1 MVAPWLGP
9 VNPSLDAIVDRLRHL
24 AIVYSRSSCERIGGH
39 GFSQEMMTHDGVSRG
54 GESLKSA
61 ASILG
66 RVARQELTMMKIAL
80 FICLLITV
88 VSGCSSV
95 INNSESFY
103 RDIPRRPINW
113 REYLTD

>member
-1 MVAPWLGP
+1 MKSAISIPGMVAG
-9 VNPSLDAIVDRLRHL
+9 
-24 AIVYSRSSCERIGGH
+24 
-39 GFSQEMMTHDGVSRG
+39 Q
-54 GESLKSA
+54 K
-61 ASILG
+61 
-66 RVARQELTMMKIAL
+66 LTMMKIAL

-95 INNSESFY
+95 MNNSESFY

>member
-1 MVAPWLGP
+1 MLE
-9 VNPSLDAIVDRLRHL
+9 SDD
-24 AIVYSRSSCERIGGH
+24 ERPATTA
-39 GFSQEMMTHDGVSRG
+39 SAEE
-54 GESLKSA
+54 GESMKGA

-66 RVARQELTMMKIAL
+66 RVARQELTIMKIAL
-80 FICLLITV
+80 FICLLITP

-95 INNSESFY
+95 INNSENFY

>member
-1 MVAPWLGP
+1 
-9 VNPSLDAIVDRLRHL
+9 
-24 AIVYSRSSCERIGGH
+24 
-39 GFSQEMMTHDGVSRG
+39 
-54 GESLKSA
+54 
-61 ASILG
+61 
-66 RVARQELTMMKIAL
+66 MMKIAL
-80 FICLLITV
+80 FICLLITP

>member
-1 MVAPWLGP
+1 MKG
-9 VNPSLDAIVDRLRHL
+9 
-24 AIVYSRSSCERIGGH
+24 
-39 GFSQEMMTHDGVSRG
+39 
-54 GESLKSA
+54 A

-66 RVARQELTMMKIAL
+66 RIARQELLTMMKIAL
-80 FICLLITV
+80 FICLLITA